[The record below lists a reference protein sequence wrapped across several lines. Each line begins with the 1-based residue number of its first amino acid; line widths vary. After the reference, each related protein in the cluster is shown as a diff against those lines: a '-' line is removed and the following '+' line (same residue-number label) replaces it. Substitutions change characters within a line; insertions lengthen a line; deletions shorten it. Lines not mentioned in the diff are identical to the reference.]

1 MILPAQT
8 IRRLGILTP
17 CCERTR
23 HNGTTFGLGPAGYDL
38 RISRD
43 VTLWPGAS
51 VLVDAIERFRMPN
64 DVIGFLY
71 SKSTWARLHIEQAGT
86 VIEPGWRGVLRLE
99 LNMHSGGAPITIE
112 GGTGVAQV
120 VFHRLE
126 EPTDQPYEGKYQ
138 DQEPEQ
144 NAIFESDAA
153 RWARWRDSE

>member
-17 CCERTR
+17 CAERTR
-23 HNGTTFGLGPAGYDL
+23 FNGVTYGLGPAGYDL
-38 RISRD
+38 RIAID
-43 VTLWPGAS
+43 ILLWPSAS
-51 VLVDAIERFRMPN
+51 VRVDAVEHFNMPN

-99 LNMHSGGAPITIE
+99 INMHYGDKPIEIKA
-112 GGTGVAQV
+112 GTGLVQV

-126 EPTDQPYEGKYQ
+126 EPTELPYEGKYQ
-138 DQEPEQ
+138 DQPP
-144 NAIFESDAA
+144 NRDASFE
-153 RWARWRDSE
+153 